1 MFKDKLI
8 SEKLNNDHIKNQKQ
22 GKTSGNKFKTN
33 IENKLK
39 SFAQTDF
46 PLSSDTIFCEKHI
59 QDACKIQ

>member
-22 GKTSGNKFKTN
+22 GKTNGNKFKTN

-39 SFAQTDF
+39 SFTQTDF
-46 PLSSDTIFCEKHI
+46 PLSSDTI
-59 QDACKIQ
+59 